1 VKGGGDG
8 GGKNNGADRGG
19 VGGGVEVDEVE
30 VVVGV
35 VAEEGKVV
43 AEGVKL

>member
-1 VKGGGDG
+1 MTEE
-8 GGKNNGADRGG
+8 GKTMAPIGG
-19 VGGGVEVDEVE
+19 VGGGVEVDEAE

>member
-1 VKGGGDG
+1 MTEE
-8 GGKNNGADRGG
+8 GKTMAPTGG

-35 VAEEGKVV
+35 VAEEGKAVV
-43 AEGVKL
+43 EGVKL